1 MRILRN
7 SQVFWRLF
15 TKTGLLL
22 FVLMVQMSV
31 SDSIWARVNCPP
43 QGPRLS
49 ADQYCKLYAAEAQR
63 QMKLY
68 GIPASIT
75 LAQGMY
81 ESAYGSSYLAVKANN
96 HFGIKAYHGWN
107 GPVVKCDDDT
117 HNEPFCKFSSVAAG
131 YEYHS
136 KFLRNNT
143 RYSPLFKLDIRD
155 YEAWAKGLRS
165 CGYATNPRY
174 ADQLIS
180 IIERYHLDAY
190 DVIGKNGK
198 GTNAVSHHKLY
209 STAKRRGLKYVR
221 AEKNDDLS
229 IIAREFKVTRRQLRN
244 WNDLPRKY
252 QLKEGDVIY
261 LQAKRNRAGKAHRT
275 HEVKAGE
282 SLQSISQRYGVT
294 VKSLMKRNKLE
305 SGSVKAGQ
313 VLKLR

>member
-7 SQVFWRLF
+7 DQVFNPLF
-15 TKTGLLL
+15 HKMGRILL
-22 FVLMVQMSV
+22 FLTCLMSV
-31 SDSIWARVNCPP
+31 FSSLSAKGNCPP

-49 ADQYCKLYAAEAQR
+49 AEQYCKLYAAEAQR

-107 GPVVKCDDDT
+107 GPTVKCDDDSR
-117 HNEPFCKFSSVAAG
+117 NEPFCKFKSVMDG

-143 RYSPLFKLDIRD
+143 RYAPLFKLDIRD
-155 YEAWAKGLRS
+155 YEAWAKVLRK
-165 CGYATNPRY
+165 CGYATNPKY
-174 ADQLIS
+174 PEQLIN
-180 IIERYHLDAY
+180 IIERYNLDAY
-190 DVIGKNGK
+190 DVVRKGKASGIE
-198 GTNAVSHHKLY
+198 SHHKLY

-221 AEKNDDLS
+221 ADKNDDLS
-229 IIAREFKVTRRQLRN
+229 IIAKEFKVTRRKLRS

-252 QLKEGDVIY
+252 QLKEGEVIY
-261 LQAKRNRAGKAHRT
+261 LQPKKSRAAKAHPT
-275 HEVKAGE
+275 HVVTSGE
-282 SLQSISQRYGVT
+282 SLQAISQRYGVT

-305 SGSVKAGQ
+305 SATVKTGQ